1 MSVEGL
7 SSDLAQTR
15 LQQDVQTVVLA
26 KSVGEIRSQGENLQ
40 ELLDSAVL
48 DAAQQNQS
56 AQDTHRVDL
65 LA

>member
-15 LQQDVQTVVLA
+15 LQQDVQTAVLA
-26 KSVGEIRSQGENLQ
+26 KSMDEIRSQGDNLRV
-40 ELLDSAVL
+40 LLESAVL
-48 DAAQQNQS
+48 EEPV
-56 AQDTHRVDL
+56 QDQAHQVDL